1 MSGPLL
7 SIRDLRVTFQTDGP
21 PARAVDGVS
30 LDVAQGETVGVV
42 GESGSGKSAT
52 ALSILRLIRPPGEI
66 DSRSVVEFEG
76 TDMMRLQP
84 PDLRAIRGNRIGM
97 VFQEPATALNPVYTV
112 GWQIAEVVR
121 VHTHARR
128 REAWAR
134 AVETLREVGVPA
146 PEERAHQYPHQLS
159 GGTRQRV
166 MIAMAL
172 VQHPALLI
180 ADEPTSALDVTI
192 QAQILALLVELRQR
206 LGMAMVLISHDLG
219 VVAAIAT
226 RVVVMY
232 AGLVVEEA
240 PVAELFAAP
249 HHPYTIGLLRAVP
262 RLDVTD
268 DPTARLTTIPG
279 TVPAATAW
287 PAGCRF
293 RDRCAFAWE
302 RCATELPPLYQIGA
316 DHVSRCHLAD
326 TSGRVKGQG

>member
-30 LDVAQGETVGVV
+30 IDVAQGETVGVV
-42 GESGSGKSAT
+42 GESGCGKSAT

-76 TDMMRLQP
+76 TDMMRLEP
-84 PDLRAIRGNRIGM
+84 RDLRAIRGNRIGM
-97 VFQEPATALNPVYTV
+97 VFQEPASALNPVYSV

-121 VHTHARR
+121 VHTRARR
-128 REAWAR
+128 GEAWAR

-146 PEERAHQYPHQLS
+146 PEERAHHYPHQLS

-192 QAQILALLVELRQR
+192 QAQILALLVELRRR

-226 RVVVMY
+226 RVIVMY

-240 PVAELFAAP
+240 PVAALFTAP
-249 HHPYTIGLLRAVP
+249 QHPYTIGLLRAVP

-268 DPTARLTTIPG
+268 APNARLATIPG
-279 TVPAATAW
+279 TVPPATAW

-316 DHVSRCHLAD
+316 GHVSRCHLAD
-326 TSGRVKGQG
+326 TNSGAKGRG